1 MAEGTAT
8 ANSNAPAI
16 SSRRTGTGSRDDPA
30 SRMMLTVARAN
41 ELVAW
46 PLG

>member
-1 MAEGTAT
+1 MADGTAT
-8 ANSNAPAI
+8 ANSNAAAI
-16 SSRRTGTGSRDDPA
+16 SSRRTGAGSRDGAA
-30 SRMMLTVARAN
+30 SRMMLIVARAN

>member
-1 MAEGTAT
+1 MADGTAT
-8 ANSNAPAI
+8 ANSNAPAM
-16 SSRRTGTGSRDDPA
+16 SSRRTGAGSRDGAP
-30 SRMMLTVARAN
+30 SRMMLTVPRAN

>member
-1 MAEGTAT
+1 MADGTAT

-16 SSRRTGTGSRDDPA
+16 SSRRAATGSRDGPA
-30 SRMMLTVARAN
+30 SRMTPTVASTN